1 MTHIHIRPLLS
12 SDWPTVNAIYMQGI
26 ATGIAT
32 FETQAPASWDIW
44 DEKYLATCRFVA
56 VIHNMVV
63 GWIALTPFSKRE
75 VYRGVA
81 EISLYVADQHRG
93 QGIGKLLL
101 QHLIQASELAGFWTL
116 QSAIFATNSAS
127 IQLHLQ
133 LGFRLVGVREK
144 IAMRD
149 GIWHDNV
156 LLERRSSF

>member
-1 MTHIHIRPLLS
+1 MHIRPLLS
-12 SDWPTVNAIYMQGI
+12 PDWPTVNAIYTQGI

-32 FETQAPASWDIW
+32 FETQAPASWSIW
-44 DEKYLATCRFVA
+44 DEKYLTACRFVA
-56 VIHNMVV
+56 VINNLVV
-63 GWIALTPFSKRE
+63 GWIALTPFSKRD

-93 QGIGKLLL
+93 QGIGKSLLL
-101 QHLIQASELAGFWTL
+101 HLLQASEQAGFWTL
-116 QSAIFATNSAS
+116 QSAIFATNPAS

-156 LLERRSSF
+156 LLERRI